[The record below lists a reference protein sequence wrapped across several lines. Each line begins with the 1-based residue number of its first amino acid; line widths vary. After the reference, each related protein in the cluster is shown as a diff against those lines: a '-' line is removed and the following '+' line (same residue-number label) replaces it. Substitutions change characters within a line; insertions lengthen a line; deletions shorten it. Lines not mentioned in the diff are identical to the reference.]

1 LKAPPWR
8 AEKALKVRSGQDGSL
23 RGLAAGLYAGPGLVR
38 SFSGVRIVDAPN
50 PGHLTPEKV
59 AESLADPYARR
70 VLAVCV
76 KQARPVKAIAHETGL
91 PLPTAYRHVNKLEE
105 SGLLIV
111 ERSAMTPD
119 GKKYDLYRSRVKSA
133 RIEMD
138 GAGERVTWEPNEA
151 TEERLAS
158 MWDSLRGA
166 RRL

>member
-1 LKAPPWR
+1 M
-8 AEKALKVRSGQDGSL
+8 
-23 RGLAAGLYAGPGLVR
+23 
-38 SFSGVRIVDAPN
+38 RIVDAPK
-50 PGHLTPEKV
+50 PGPLTPEKV

-76 KQARPVKAIAHETGL
+76 KQARAVKDIAHETGL
-91 PLPTAYRHVNKLEE
+91 ALPTAYRHVNKLEE
-105 SGLLIV
+105 HGLLII

-138 GAGERVTWEPNEA
+138 GVGERVSWEPNEA
-151 TEERLAS
+151 TEDRLAN

>member
-1 LKAPPWR
+1 MAKP
-8 AEKALKVRSGQDGSL
+8 GSL
-23 RGLAAGLYAGPGLVR
+23 
-38 SFSGVRIVDAPN
+38 
-50 PGHLTPEKV
+50 TPDVV

-76 KQARPVKAIAHETGL
+76 KQARAVKDIAHETGL
-91 PLPTAYRHVNKLEE
+91 ALPTAYRHVNRLVEVA
-105 SGLLIV
+105 LLII
-111 ERSAMTPD
+111 ERSAMTSD

-138 GAGERVTWEPNEA
+138 AGGERVSWEPNEA
-151 TEERLAS
+151 VEERLAN

>member
-1 LKAPPWR
+1 M
-8 AEKALKVRSGQDGSL
+8 RSVE
-23 RGLAAGLYAGPGLVR
+23 AAKPGP
-38 SFSGVRIVDAPN
+38 
-50 PGHLTPEKV
+50 LTPEKV

-76 KQARPVKAIAHETGL
+76 RQARAVKDIAQETGL
-91 PLPTAYRHVNKLEE
+91 ALPTAYRHVNKLEE
-105 SGLLIV
+105 VGLLVV
-111 ERSAMTPD
+111 ERSAMTAD

-151 TEERLAS
+151 VQERLAN